1 MLIVTKFKQV
11 FLDTNVLIYHTFEN
25 FDSEKHAQV
34 KQVFSF
40 LEKFGSELF
49 ISRQVLREFY
59 AISTNSKFFDEPLT
73 IAEACNKLEEFSE
86 VLTIVPDAELDILLP
101 LLTKYQVK
109 KQKIHDANLVATM
122 LQAQI
127 ENIYTFNLKD
137 FKVFDAI
144 HLIKQSDVD
153 ESRN

>member
-1 MLIVTKFKQV
+1 MKFKQV
-11 FLDTNVLIYHTFEN
+11 FLDTNALIYHTFEN

-34 KQVFSF
+34 QHAF
-40 LEKFGSELF
+40 LAFEKCDFELF

-73 IAEACNKLEEFSE
+73 IAEACSKLEEFSE

-101 LLTKYQVK
+101 LLKKYQVK
-109 KQKIHDANLVATM
+109 KQKIHDTNLVATM

-127 ENIYTFNLKD
+127 ENIYTFNVKD
-137 FKVFDAI
+137 FRMFEGIKILNFD
-144 HLIKQSDVD
+144 DF
-153 ESRN
+153 